1 MPKLA
6 LVLNEPPPYRIPILN
21 RVAATPDLQLQ
32 VIFCCRREPNRFWD
46 LPPMQF
52 DTVYLRERITTVNGR
67 YIHNNPEVLLALARF
82 SPDAVIGNGFN
93 PTHLYAMSWC
103 ALWRKVYVPMTDGT
117 LQSERGLSKV
127 HVGLRRWAYRRARSV
142 IAASDG
148 GFALY
153 RHYGVPRSA
162 CYRSCLC
169 IDNESFRAVAEQVQ
183 PAEFDFIFCGRLE
196 PAKRPEFAMEVAA
209 RCATLL
215 MRKMRLLIVGS
226 GSAETALRLRA
237 KAHANN
243 LEVMFHGFAK
253 QADLPALYR
262 SAKVFLFPTEA
273 DVWGVVAN
281 EACAAGLPVIISPHA
296 GAANELVV
304 DRQNGFVRELDLE
317 QWADCA
323 ATLLSN
329 DALRAAY
336 GQRSRVMVE
345 PYNFDQSALG
355 IIEAVRAAIG
365 SPTKTTQAVRRPV
378 W

>member
-21 RVAATPDLQLQ
+21 RVAATPDMQLH

-46 LPPMQF
+46 LPAMQF
-52 DTVYLRERITTVNGR
+52 DAVYLRERITTVNGR
-67 YIHNNPEVLLALARF
+67 YIHNNPDVLAALTRF

-103 ALWRKVYVPMTDGT
+103 ALFRRTYVPMTDGT

-127 HVGLRRWAYRRARSV
+127 HVGLRRRTYRRARTV
-142 IAASDG
+142 IAASNG

-169 IDNESFRAVAEQVQ
+169 IDNESFRVAIDEHQTQ
-183 PAEFDFIFCGRLE
+183 EFDFIFCGRLE
-196 PAKRPEFAMEVAA
+196 PGKRPEFAIEVAA
-209 RCATLL
+209 RCASLL
-215 MRKMRLLIVGS
+215 MRKVRLLIVGS
-226 GSAETALRLRA
+226 GSLEKSLRLRA
-237 KAHANN
+237 KAYATK
-243 LEVMFHGFAK
+243 VDVVFHGFAK
-253 QADLPALYR
+253 QADLPGLYR
-262 SAKVFLFPTEA
+262 SSKVFLFPTEA

-296 GAANELVV
+296 GAADELVV
-304 DRQNGFVRELDLE
+304 DKQNGFVRKIDLE

-329 DALRAAY
+329 DGLREAY
-336 GQRSRVMVE
+336 GQRSRMMIE
-345 PYNFDQSALG
+345 PYNFDQSAHG
-355 IIEAVRAAIG
+355 IVEAVRAALG
-365 SPTKTTQAVRRPV
+365 SSTKTTNAASELTP
-378 W
+378 